1 MKRDVLYIVAGII
14 VIIISGLVYN
24 YSVPDSTKMLENIAT
39 SNSFSTSESSSEV
52 IFPVKTSLALKGNLI
67 KSLLTNGTFRAKR
80 EVEIIARVGSEI
92 IRVTAQNGLYV
103 RSGEELLKLDD
114 REYHLAYEKAS
125 NALLGAQID
134 YKTFSANVAVT
145 EFDTTANQKKVVEI
159 RKNLLD
165 IESNLKDDKITMQD
179 YLRLKRELE
188 TDLAYATLH
197 REDVMAGKSGLSQA
211 REMFERAKLDFE
223 ATTIKAPFDGFVANC
238 DLAEGMRIQ
247 PGKDLFTLI
256 DVSSL
261 VVDVEVLETEIA
273 NIQIG
278 RRAEVAVNAFP
289 NEKFIGTVVTINPMV
304 DPKSK
309 TVKVTVELKD
319 SRPNHWMGL
328 KLRPGMFATVK
339 LETEILSNR
348 LLVPKEALLT
358 RDQRN
363 LVFTVEGGVAKWH
376 YVEVGEENEKYI
388 EIKSGIDVNDTII
401 VQGHY
406 TLAHEAK
413 VMLKN

>member
-1 MKRDVLYIVAGII
+1 MKYNRLLTVVLSGAA
-14 VIIISGLVYN
+14 VITVLVF
-24 YSVPDSTKMLENIAT
+24 YSFPIDKPA
-39 SNSFSTSESSSEV
+39 SNSFSSSEFSSEV
-52 IFPVKTSLALKGNLI
+52 VFPVQTTIAHKGNLI
-67 KSLLTNGTFRAKR
+67 KSLQTNGTLCAKR
-80 EVEIIARVGSEI
+80 EVEIIARVGGEI
-92 IRVTAQNGLYV
+92 TRVVAHNGVYV
-103 RSGEELLKLDD
+103 HSGEELVKLDD
-114 REYHLAYEKAS
+114 REYRLAYEKAS

-134 YKTFSANVAVT
+134 YKTFSANVAVAG
-145 EFDTTANQKKVVEI
+145 FDTIANQKKV
-159 RKNLLD
+159 LD
-165 IESNLKDDKITMQD
+165 IRRKLSEVEDNFKKGSIGMQE
-179 YLRLKRELE
+179 YLRLKRDLE

-211 REMFERAKLDFE
+211 RESFERAKLDFE

-247 PGKDLFTLI
+247 ANKKLFTLI
-256 DVSSL
+256 DVSSFF
-261 VVDVEVLETEIA
+261 VDVEVLETEIA

-289 NEKFIGTVVTINPMV
+289 SKKFIGTVVAINPMV

-319 SRPNHWMGL
+319 GRPNRWMGL

-339 LETEILSNR
+339 LETEILPNR

-376 YVEVGEENEKYI
+376 YVEVGEENEQYV
-388 EIKSGIDVNDTII
+388 EIKSGIDVGDTVI

-406 TLAHEAK
+406 TLAHDARVK
-413 VMLKN
+413 PTF